1 MNYDAISGTLPSTQS
16 QSAHLQRDEFLI
28 PEIPPSLE
36 QSAVSLVS
44 CVAILTILCVFGL
57 VCLVALSL
65 KYRHVTQR
73 HVATTGDGWMS
84 VTLVFGGVLCYASI
98 LPLGARVIYILHY
111 GTDDTKSLGTQEAQ
125 LQLGAWLLSL
135 GFSLLLGAQSV
146 LSWRRW
152 KIQNSHFFIRLEY
165 LGAIIL
171 LIVLVD
177 MAQLTL
183 WQTTDPF
190 HCTSERKTPGII
202 TCKVHYLP
210 LWLLSNFLHKGVLL
224 FTTIVYSWRMQLQ
237 STSRTIMRSISG
249 CALINASLSCV
260 SVCLLAPLVCIASEW
275 PALQHLSLSILIV
288 ATTTASVSLHFIPGL
303 LNALDE
309 RRQDQIVR
317 VRPSQPQAPH
327 HASNRNSRLLLD
339 AQIKSSM
346 LNMHHQSNKQL
357 NNQIS
362 NNHKTKALVRLG
374 GLINNQTNPDLAR
387 SRELLQHHKSCSYLE
402 QNSSV
407 EIGRQNHDTRA
418 EPARFS
424 HISTSTA
431 PTSSHYHQQH
441 RQSRRSSR
449 KSQSPIIQGQQQQLS
464 HISMSNQTRVRKS
477 FSMNDMKSFIM
488 HERKVEQQHLL
499 QHQQREVELVPITE
513 PLRQALKSAKLLK
526 SGQITHSVT
535 TPTLSPNSSL
545 TKSLTNDDNIEEEE
559 SSLAS
564 KMWLTPSIIR
574 SNRINFLKLGSKT
587 GLSIH
592 NDAVVI

>member
-16 QSAHLQRDEFLI
+16 LQQHHLQRDEFLV
-28 PEIPPSLE
+28 PEISPSLE

-165 LGAIIL
+165 LSAIIL

-317 VRPSQPQAPH
+317 VRATPSSQQQAPH

-357 NNQIS
+357 NNQVS

-374 GLINNQTNPDLAR
+374 GLINNQINPDLAR
-387 SRELLQHHKSCSYLE
+387 SRELIQHHKSCSYLE

-449 KSQSPIIQGQQQQLS
+449 KSQSPIIQPGPKQHQLN

-488 HERKVEQQHLL
+488 HERMVEQQHLL
-499 QHQQREVELVPITE
+499 QHQHHQQREVELVPITE

-559 SSLAS
+559 SSIKNVADTLNNTLES
-564 KMWLTPSIIR
+564 NQLFETWL
-574 SNRINFLKLGSKT
+574 
-587 GLSIH
+587 
-592 NDAVVI
+592 